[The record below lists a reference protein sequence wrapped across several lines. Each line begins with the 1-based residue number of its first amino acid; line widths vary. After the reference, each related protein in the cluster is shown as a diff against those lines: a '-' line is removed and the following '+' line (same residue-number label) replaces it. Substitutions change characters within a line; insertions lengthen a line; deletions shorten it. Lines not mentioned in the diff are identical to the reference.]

1 MLAGYSICP
10 PLFLARKLKMTFSS
24 RILATI
30 VLLLAVSVST
40 TSRCQGEEKTAN
52 RPNVL
57 LIVVDDMGYSDIG
70 PFGGEIRTP
79 NLDAL
84 AKSGMLF
91 TDFHTAPTCSP
102 TRSMLLSGT
111 DNHLAGLGSM
121 GECLAPN
128 QEGKPGYEGH
138 LNQRVVS
145 FATLVRV
152 AGYFT
157 CMSGKWHLGEEI
169 QQDPSRRGFQ
179 ESFALL
185 PGGASHFDDEWM
197 LSANCTPIYRENG
210 IRVHVPK
217 GFYSTEFYTSKL
229 VEYLD
234 SRTAGQP
241 FFAYLSFTAPHDP
254 LHVPDDWIDKYEGKY
269 DIGYDALL
277 QERLKRLKELGLVA
291 QDVKPF
297 PRLPMVPDWDKL
309 TDNEKRVEAR
319 KMELYA
325 AMIENIDHHL
335 GRMFR
340 HLKETD
346 DWENTLVIFFSD
358 NGANGVEMH
367 QYPQTDKAWV
377 ERNSDNR
384 FDNMGR
390 QFSRIATGPAWAQVS
405 MTPYR
410 MFKGFPAEGGIRSP
424 LIVRG
429 PGVAKPGTRSDAF
442 SHVMDIAATVLDVSM
457 TPHPGPSYKGRK
469 IERLR
474 GRSLLPVLRG
484 KAEVVYRDDTA
495 VSWELFG
502 FRAVRKG
509 DFKLLWLPKPFGTGD
524 WQLYDL
530 AKDPGELNDLSTH
543 RRELRDEMADIWEKY
558 ARETGVVLPSS
569 SPLGLKSQ

>member
-1 MLAGYSICP
+1 
-10 PLFLARKLKMTFSS
+10 MTFGNW
-24 RILATI
+24 RLTTI
-30 VLLLAVSVST
+30 AIFLTLAVPT
-40 TSRCQGEEKTAN
+40 MSRCDGADKVAK

-79 NLDAL
+79 ILDAL
-84 AKSGMLF
+84 AKSGMIF

-121 GECLAPN
+121 GEALAPN
-128 QEGKPGYEGH
+128 QKGKPGYEGY
-138 LNQRVVS
+138 LNERVVS
-145 FATLVRV
+145 IATLLKD

-157 CMSGKWHLGEEI
+157 CMSGKWHLGE
-169 QQDPSRRGFQ
+169 QLQHDPSRRGFLK
-179 ESFALL
+179 SYTLL
-185 PGGASHFDDEWM
+185 NGGASHFDDEWM
-197 LSANCTPIYRENG
+197 LSANYTPIYRENG

-229 VEYLD
+229 IEYLD
-234 SRTAGQP
+234 NRPADKP
-241 FFAYLSFTAPHDP
+241 FFGYLSFTAPHDP
-254 LHVPDDWIDKYEGKY
+254 LHAPDDWIDKYKGKY
-269 DIGYDALL
+269 EGGYDVLR
-277 QERLKRLKELGLVA
+277 QSRFRRLKELGFVGP
-291 QDVKPF
+291 DVKPF
-297 PRLPMVPDWDKL
+297 PPLPTVPAWAKL
-309 TDNEKRVEAR
+309 TEHQKKNEAR
-319 KMELYA
+319 KMEVYA

-335 GRMFR
+335 GRLFR
-340 HLKETD
+340 HLKRAGE
-346 DWENTLVIFFSD
+346 WENTLVVFFSD
-358 NGANGVEMH
+358 NGANGAEMH

-384 FDNMGR
+384 YENMGR

-424 LIVRG
+424 LIVSG

-442 SHVMDIAATVLDVSM
+442 SHVMDIAATILDVSK
-457 TPHPGPSYKGRK
+457 TPHPGQSYNGRK

-474 GRSLLPVLRG
+474 GRSLLSVLRG
-484 KAEVVYRDDTA
+484 KTKVVYKDDIA

-509 DFKLLWLPKPFGTGD
+509 NLKLLWLPKPFGTGD

-530 AKDPGELNDLSTH
+530 ANDPGELNDLSKRQPKVH
-543 RRELRDEMADIWEKY
+543 DEMAEIWEKY
-558 ARETGVVLPSS
+558 ARETGVVPPSVN
-569 SPLGLKSQ
+569 PLFPKSE